1 MLKSKISSTLILI
14 NVLAGLSI
22 ASAAFAGKPP
32 TRICPDGWIPATPP
46 LNPQLGCIPNTI
58 TPKQPPQLN
67 DKIKNPPTSEK
78 IKFPPEIPQDFKVNH
93 CYLGVVDPIDCP
105 ENNPISAPKK

>member
-1 MLKSKISSTLILI
+1 MLKSKISTSLIVI

-22 ASAAFAGKPP
+22 ASAAFAATPRPQPG
-32 TRICPDGWIPATPP
+32 CPDGWVPAP
-46 LNPQLGCIPNTI
+46 NPQLGCIPNTI

-93 CYLGVVDPIDCP
+93 CYLGVIDPVDCP
-105 ENNPISAPKK
+105 ENNPISAPRN